1 MRTMIAFVFFTGCLA
16 APAIGLDVSG
26 KVVTRLWVGIPDAR
40 VCAQA
45 GSPCVQ
51 SGPDGSFRLQG
62 TVGFTPLGAAAEGF
76 SLGYDHGILVLT
88 APASLDARL
97 EWFDADGRLLLP
109 VSWAAFSL
117 GANAVA
123 EPGSIG
129 EGLRFLRVTGDG
141 FAATWKILLNGKPGT
156 GTALI
161 LRMDGAG
168 KASGFLAKAAAA
180 PAIQVTKAG
189 YAASTYQP
197 GNETETGAIVL
208 LSPEGE
214 NTALLFDGKTLN
226 GWDQSSKKIGDAP
239 GSWIVQDEA
248 LHSVGNIRGT
258 LSSKGDYDSFRL
270 LFTLRHL
277 PSTGSDHMPCVI
289 IWGTRPPPNDALGG
303 IQFQPPNGGHWDYRP
318 GKNNAGAGFTSVAH
332 DKIDRAQWAQCEI
345 WAKASTG
352 EARMA
357 CCNLGATGPC
367 KGLEVLKF
375 KDATAGKKGPIGL
388 QVHNTGLHDQ
398 YKNISIELDPKLDDL
413 ITTK

>member
-1 MRTMIAFVFFTGCLA
+1 MRTKIAFVLFAGCLA
-16 APAIGLDVSG
+16 APAMGLDVSG

-45 GSPCVQ
+45 GFPCVQ

-62 TVGFTPLGAAAEGF
+62 VVGLSPRGPSADGF
-76 SLGYDHGILVLT
+76 SLGYSNGVFTLT
-88 APASLDARL
+88 VPASLDARL

-109 VSWAAFSL
+109 VSGTALSR
-117 GANAVA
+117 GANTVPQPRA
-123 EPGSIG
+123 IG
-129 EGLRFLRVTGDG
+129 EGLRFLRVSGGG
-141 FAATWKILLNGKPGT
+141 FAATWKILFHGKPGP
-156 GTALI
+156 GSALF
-161 LRMDGAG
+161 LQMAG
-168 KASGFLAKAAAA
+168 SGKRSGPLAKAAGA
-180 PAIQVTKAG
+180 PAIQVTKTG
-189 YAASTYQP
+189 YATSTYQP
-197 GNETETGAIVL
+197 LGETETGAIVL

-214 NTALLFDGKTLN
+214 NTTLLFDGKTLG
-226 GWDQSSKKIGDAP
+226 GWDQSSKQIGDAP
-239 GSWIVQDEA
+239 GSWIIQDGA

-258 LSSKGDYDSFRL
+258 LSSKSDYGSFRL

-277 PSTGSDHMPCVI
+277 PSTGTDHQPCVI
-289 IWGTRPPPNDALGG
+289 IWGARPPPNDALGG

-318 GKNNAGAGFTSVAH
+318 GKNNAGAGFTSVSHA
-332 DKIDRAQWAQCEI
+332 KIDRAQWAQCEI

-375 KDATAGKKGPIGL
+375 KDATAGRKGPIGL
-388 QVHNTGLHDQ
+388 QVHNKGLHDQ
-398 YKNISIELDPKLDDL
+398 YRNISIELDPKLDDL